1 MAKPFS
7 FISKSLMDSLVEIQP
22 RMMASTANIVAKRE
36 RMTTDNIVAK
46 REPTA
51 TDNIVAKREPA
62 ATDNIVAKL
71 ESTTSVDRI
80 ITYEVIA
87 EALYKWFAFLNM
99 YMIRLVS
106 SKGHQKFWGFDGS
119 KWTEQQI
126 FKSDIEYAIRSKE
139 FFEQCVA
146 HLKITLGLVNNVD
159 VSVDQILRS
168 RIQQRLKNSVF
179 RGCVET
185 IFYRMIRS
193 ELDSDLT
200 TFAKCEWDY

>member
-1 MAKPFS
+1 
-7 FISKSLMDSLVEIQP
+7 MDSLVEIQP

-36 RMTTDNIVAK
+36 RTTTDNIVAK

-51 TDNIVAKREPA
+51 TDNIVAKRERT

-71 ESTTSVDRI
+71 EPTTIDRI

-106 SKGHQKFWGFDGS
+106 SKGHHKFWGFDGS
-119 KWTEQQI
+119 KWVEQQI